1 MHRKLKLPRRLA
13 FVFAAA
19 SAAVAVSLGDAA
31 AAQAWKPSSSV
42 EIIIAAGAGGGADRS
57 GRFLQNI
64 MRDQKLVPTPVVV
77 VNKPGASG
85 AIGLNYLLQQ
95 SQSGHHLMIASP
107 TLMTTHIVGQVK
119 TSPSEVTPIGLLYTE
134 YMMLAVKADSPIK
147 TGKDFIERLRQDSQA
162 LSITVGVGLGNMNHI
177 AVATPLKKSGIPVRD
192 LRVIVYKSISD
203 ATTAVLGG
211 HVDVVSATPAILLP
225 HVQSGKLRFIALAA
239 PKRLGGAFADVP
251 TWREQGVDATAAF
264 YHSVVGAK
272 GMRPEQVA
280 YWDNVLARAVSAAEW
295 KQMLDKFYLTD
306 AYMNSARTQQF
317 MKEEYEELRSVLT
330 DLGLSKTAN

>member
-1 MHRKLKLPRRLA
+1 MHLKRLRRYA
-13 FVFAAA
+13 FVLAAVSAAA
-19 SAAVAVSLGDAA
+19 VHSLGEAA
-31 AAQAWKPSSSV
+31 AAEAWKPTSGV
-42 EIIIAAGAGGGADRS
+42 EIIIGAGAGGGADRS

-64 MRDQKLVPTPVVV
+64 MREHKLVPTPVVAL
-77 VNKPGASG
+77 NKPGASG
-85 AIGLNYLLQQ
+85 AIALNYLLQQ

-119 TSPSEVTPIGLLYTE
+119 TPPSEVTPIGLLYTE

-147 TGKDFIERLRQDSQA
+147 TGKDFIERLKQDPQA

-192 LRVIVYKSISD
+192 LRIVVYKSISD

-211 HVDVVSATPAILLP
+211 HVDAVSATPAILLP
-225 HVQSGKLRFIALAA
+225 HVQSGKLRLIALAA

-251 TWREQGVDATAAF
+251 TWREQGIDATAAF

-280 YWDNVLARAVSAAEW
+280 YWDNVLARAVATPEW
-295 KQMLDKFYLTD
+295 KQMLGKFYLTD

-317 MKEEYEELRSVLT
+317 MKEEYEELRSILT
-330 DLGLSKTAN
+330 DLGLVKAAN